1 MTAIQKAREAL
12 VAARD
17 TLSAASRQLTDDHK
31 IVLGGKRWGETAI
44 AKIGAALAALDAE
57 TEGWRTMDSA
67 PKDGTIVN
75 VVARYPDAERGFPR
89 YAGFNEEMG
98 CWVEYSRHL
107 PEPVVPLVWRP
118 RGEWPQFS
126 EARS

>member
-1 MTAIQKAREAL
+1 MTDAIQKAREAL
-12 VAARD
+12 REMIYETTHLSPEEADGAHKCIIPARA
-17 TLSAASRQLTDDHK
+17 LSNARS
-31 IVLGGKRWGETAI
+31 
-44 AKIGAALAALDAE
+44 ALAALDAE
-57 TEGWRTMDSA
+57 TEGWRTMDIA

-75 VVARYPDAERGFPR
+75 VVARYPDATAGFPR